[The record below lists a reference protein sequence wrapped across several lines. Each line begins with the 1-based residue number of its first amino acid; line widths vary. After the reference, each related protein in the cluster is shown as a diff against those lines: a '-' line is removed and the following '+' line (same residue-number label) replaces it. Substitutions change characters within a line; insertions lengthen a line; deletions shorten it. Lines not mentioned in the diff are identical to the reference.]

1 MKKICAWIVK
11 YLTLIIFA
19 ILILFPVYVVA
30 VGSFKSEFEMYNN
43 IFGLPESWGLENY
56 ITAFESGQM
65 AVYFKNSLFVTALSV
80 MLLIL
85 LSSMTAF
92 ALSRLHLR
100 GRSWIYKL
108 FVIGIAVP
116 TQVGIIQLALLMS
129 KLQLTNSLLGLVLVY
144 VAYELPFSVFVFYGY
159 MQSLP
164 WEIQEAAI
172 VDGCNLWRLYWQVAM
187 PLSKNAIATVLIFD
201 MVTVWNDMLF
211 PLMLISKE
219 KLRTLPFGLLQ
230 FRGQYSSQY
239 TVIFAGVILITIP
252 LIVLYLTMQKQ
263 FVSGMTQGA
272 VKG

>member
-80 MLLIL
+80 VLLIL

-100 GRSWIYKL
+100 GRSRIYKL

-116 TQVGIIQLALLMS
+116 TQVGIIQLALLMALRVS
-129 KLQLTNSLLGLVLVY
+129 STN
-144 VAYELPFSVFVFYGY
+144 
-159 MQSLP
+159 
-164 WEIQEAAI
+164 
-172 VDGCNLWRLYWQVAM
+172 
-187 PLSKNAIATVLIFD
+187 
-201 MVTVWNDMLF
+201 
-211 PLMLISKE
+211 
-219 KLRTLPFGLLQ
+219 
-230 FRGQYSSQY
+230 
-239 TVIFAGVILITIP
+239 
-252 LIVLYLTMQKQ
+252 
-263 FVSGMTQGA
+263 
-272 VKG
+272 

>member
-1 MKKICAWIVK
+1 
-11 YLTLIIFA
+11 
-19 ILILFPVYVVA
+19 
-30 VGSFKSEFEMYNN
+30 
-43 IFGLPESWGLENY
+43 
-56 ITAFESGQM
+56 
-65 AVYFKNSLFVTALSV
+65 
-80 MLLIL
+80 
-85 LSSMTAF
+85 
-92 ALSRLHLR
+92 
-100 GRSWIYKL
+100 
-108 FVIGIAVP
+108 
-116 TQVGIIQLALLMS
+116 
-129 KLQLTNSLLGLVLVY
+129 
-144 VAYELPFSVFVFYGY
+144 
-159 MQSLP
+159 
-164 WEIQEAAI
+164 
-172 VDGCNLWRLYWQVAM
+172 M

>member
-30 VGSFKSEFEMYNN
+30 VGSFKS
-43 IFGLPESWGLENY
+43 
-56 ITAFESGQM
+56 
-65 AVYFKNSLFVTALSV
+65 
-80 MLLIL
+80 
-85 LSSMTAF
+85 
-92 ALSRLHLR
+92 
-100 GRSWIYKL
+100 
-108 FVIGIAVP
+108 
-116 TQVGIIQLALLMS
+116 
-129 KLQLTNSLLGLVLVY
+129 
-144 VAYELPFSVFVFYGY
+144 YGY